1 MAETLLSPGVLTREN
16 DQSQITQGPI
26 TAGAAIIGPTVS
38 GPVRIPTLVT
48 SYSDYLNKF
57 GGSFISGGTSYE
69 YLTSISTYNYF
80 QQGGTTL
87 LVTRAVSGTFLPA
100 TSSATN
106 NIASIVGG
114 FASASF
120 VTQSSSTA
128 SWNQILITSN
138 TAFGD
143 VRYTI
148 YNYPYYSTGSYSY
161 DSTGNTLYVGV
172 GNGTFDGI
180 NAITSTSQWAALLIN
195 AVNASGSAGTEISSL
210 VSASLSGSSIKFTA
224 TNAGTIYNNL
234 ALTSSFG
241 YGTPVTSSFE
251 GGTDSTPNTVFV
263 LETLSQGDINNSFS
277 TEGTNNTLLSGSNN
291 NIRYELLNVSTG
303 SGTFDL
309 LIRRGNDNINSKVV
323 LEQWTGLSLDPNQ
336 PNYIEAVIGNQSTT
350 TDNGYT
356 QVTGD
361 YTNKSRYVRVKS
373 VAYTTPNYFD
383 NNGTP
388 VSSYTASL
396 PIAQSGSF
404 GGALGVNCAVYGLSN
419 SDYTSSI
426 TLLSNPDEYKFNI
439 ITTPGITAT
448 TGNAIITSL
457 TNMASDRGDC
467 IAIVDMSAFG
477 NNIATVIN
485 NATSVDSSYAAT
497 YYPWVQISAPNTGKL
512 TWVPPSTIIPS
523 VYAYNDRIGAPWF
536 APAGFTR
543 GGLSVIQAERKLSP
557 SDRDA
562 LYAGKINSLATFPGQ
577 GVVAYGQK
585 TLQKKASAL
594 DRINVRRLLI
604 ELKSYIGQIAD
615 GLVFE
620 QNTAAT
626 RNRFLRQVNPYLDS
640 IQQRQGVYAYKVVMD
655 ESNNTAD
662 VIDRNQLLGQI
673 FIQPTRTAEFIVLDF
688 NVTPTGATFA

>member
-57 GGSFISGGTSYE
+57 GGSFISGGSSYE
-69 YLTSISTYNYF
+69 YLTSISAYNYF

-106 NIASIVGG
+106 NVSLITGSV
-114 FASASF
+114 ASASF
-120 VTQSSSTA
+120 TVLNSSTG
-128 SWNQILITSN
+128 SWNQIQINAS
-138 TAFGD
+138 TALGNLS
-143 VRYTI
+143 YTI
-148 YNYPYYSTGSYSY
+148 YNYPYAATGSYFEGSNY
-161 DSTGNTLYVGV
+161 IYLGV
-172 GNGTFDGI
+172 GNGTNDGA
-180 NAITSTSQWAALLIN
+180 NVVPSTGSWATNVVN
-195 AVNASGSAGTEISSL
+195 AVNGGTGGISAYF
-210 VSASLSGSSIKFTA
+210 SASFVGGVLTFFTDA
-224 TNAGTIYNNL
+224 TGTSQNAFS
-234 ALTSSFG
+234 LTSSFG
-241 YGTPVTSSFE
+241 IGTPTSVSFT
-251 GGTDSTPNTVFV
+251 GGTDGTPNTVFV
-263 LETLSQGDINNSFS
+263 LETLSQGAINNSFS
-277 TEGTNNTLLSGSNN
+277 TEGANNTLPSGSTN
-291 NIRYELLNVSTG
+291 NIRYEILNVSSG

-309 LIRRGNDNINSKVV
+309 LIRRGDDNINSKVI

-336 PNYIEAVIGNQSTT
+336 SNYIEAVIGNQSTT
-350 TDNGYT
+350 TDNGYVQT
-356 QVTGD
+356 TGD
-361 YTNKSRYVRVKS
+361 YTNKSRYLRVKS
-373 VAYTTPNYFD
+373 VTYTTPNYFD
-383 NNGTP
+383 NTGTP
-388 VSSYTASL
+388 VSSYTSSL
-396 PIAQSGSF
+396 PTAQSGSF
-404 GGALGVNCAVYGLSN
+404 GGAAGTNCAVYGLSN

-426 TLLSNPDEYKFNI
+426 TLLGNTDEFKFNL

-448 TGNAIITSL
+448 TGNSIITSM
-457 TNMASDRGDC
+457 TNMAENRGDC

-477 NNIATVIN
+477 NNVATVIN

-543 GGLSVIQAERKLSP
+543 GGLSVIQAERKLAP
-557 SDRDA
+557 SDRDL
-562 LYAGKINSLATFPGQ
+562 LYAGKVNSLATFPGQ

-604 ELKSYIGQIAD
+604 ELKSYIGQIAN

-640 IQQRQGVYAYKVVMD
+640 IQQRQGLYAYKVVMD
-655 ESNNTAD
+655 DSNNTAE

-673 FIQPTRTAEFIVLDF
+673 FIQPTRTAEFIILDF
-688 NVTPTGATFA
+688 NVTPTGATFE

>member
-48 SYSDYLNKF
+48 TYSDYLNKF
-57 GGSFISGGTSYE
+57 GGSFISGGASYE
-69 YLTSISTYNYF
+69 YLTSISAYNYF

-87 LVTRAVSGTFLPA
+87 LVTRAVSGTFAPA
-100 TSSATN
+100 TSSVSN
-106 NIASIVGG
+106 NISSVVGG

-120 VTQSSSTA
+120 VTQSSSTG
-128 SWNQILITSN
+128 SWNNILLVGN
-138 TAFGD
+138 TAFGG
-143 VRYTI
+143 VSYTI
-148 YNYPYYSTGSYSY
+148 RNNPYLATGSYQY
-161 DSTGNTLYVGV
+161 DALNNYFDLGV
-172 GNGTFDGI
+172 GDGDFDGI
-180 NAITSTSQWAALLIN
+180 NAITSTSQWTTLLIN
-195 AVNASGSAGTEISSL
+195 NINSSNSEISSL
-210 VSASLSGSSIKFTA
+210 VSASLSGSRIVFTSRQ
-224 TNAGTIYNNL
+224 AGTIYNNL

-241 YGTPVTSSFE
+241 IGFPTSSAFA
-251 GGTDSTPNTVFV
+251 GGSDSTPSTVFV
-263 LETLSQGDINNSFS
+263 LETLSQGAINNSFS
-277 TEGTNNTLLSGSNN
+277 TETSSSLASGSVNN
-291 NIRYELLNVSTG
+291 LRFEIVNPSSG

-309 LIRRGNDNINSKVV
+309 LIRRGDDNQNSKVV

-336 PNYIEAVIGNQSTT
+336 GNYIEAVIGNQSTT
-350 TDNGYT
+350 TDNGYVQT
-356 QVTGD
+356 TGD
-361 YTNKSRYVRVKS
+361 YTNKSRYVRIKS
-373 VAYTTPNYFD
+373 VTYTTPNYFD
-383 NNGTP
+383 NNGNP

-396 PIAQSGSF
+396 PIVQSGSF
-404 GGALGVNCAVYGLSN
+404 GGATGANGGVYSLSN

-426 TLLSNPDEYKFNI
+426 TLLGNTDEFKFNI

-448 TGNAIITSL
+448 TGNAVITSL
-457 TNMASDRGDC
+457 TNMAESRGDC

-477 NNIATVIN
+477 NNVATVIN

-523 VYAYNDRIGAPWF
+523 VYAYNDRVGAPWF

-543 GGLSVIQAERKLSP
+543 GGLSVVQAERKLAP

-562 LYAGKINSLATFPGQ
+562 LYAGKVNSLATFPGQ

-604 ELKSYIGQIAD
+604 ELKSYIGQVAN

-640 IQQRQGVYAYKVVMD
+640 IQQRQGLYAYKVVMD
-655 ESNNTAD
+655 DSNNTAE

-673 FIQPTRTAEFIVLDF
+673 FIQPTRTAEFIILDF
-688 NVTPTGATFA
+688 NVTPTGASFD

>member
-57 GGSFISGGTSYE
+57 GGSFISGGASYE
-69 YLTSISTYNYF
+69 YLTSISAYNYF

-87 LVTRAVSGTFLPA
+87 LVQRAVSGTFTPA
-100 TSSATN
+100 TSSVTN
-106 NIASIVGG
+106 NIALVTGT

-120 VTQSSSTA
+120 IISGSNTG
-128 SWNQILITSN
+128 SWSQILINAS
-138 TAFGD
+138 TALGNIS
-143 VRYTI
+143 YTI
-148 YNYPYYSTGSYSY
+148 VNYPYITTGSFT
-161 DSTGNTLYVGV
+161 DLGNSIYVGV
-172 GNGTFDGI
+172 GLNGTNQINSTGSWAGYI
-180 NAITSTSQWAALLIN
+180 VNAINTGTSNIASYFSASYVPTATGGKITLTSDF
-195 AVNASGSAGTEISSL
+195 AGT
-210 VSASLSGSSIKFTA
+210 V
-224 TNAGTIYNNL
+224 YNGFQ
-234 ALTSSFG
+234 LTSSFG
-241 YGTPVTSSFE
+241 SGIPVYQPF
-251 GGTDSTPNTVFV
+251 GGGSDSTPNAAFT
-263 LETLSQGDINNSFS
+263 LETLSQGSINNSVS
-277 TEGTNNTLLSGSNN
+277 TEGTNGILPSGSSNN
-291 NIRYELLNVSTG
+291 LRIEIVNPNSG

-309 LIRRGNDNINSKVV
+309 LIRRGNDNTNSKVV
-323 LEQWTGLSLDPNQ
+323 LEQWLGLSLDPNA
-336 PNYIEAVIGNQSTT
+336 PNYISAVIGDQTKT

-373 VAYTTPNYFD
+373 VTYTTPNYFD

-388 VSSYTASL
+388 IPSYTSSL
-396 PIAQSGSF
+396 PTAQSSSF
-404 GGALGVNCAVYGLSN
+404 GGALGTNSGVFGLAN
-419 SDYTSSI
+419 GDYTSSI
-426 TLLSNPDEYKFNI
+426 ALLNNKDEFKFNV

-448 TGNAIITSL
+448 AGNAVITSL
-457 TNMASDRGDC
+457 TNLAVNRGDC
-467 IAIVDMSAFG
+467 IAIVDMSNFG
-477 NNIATVIN
+477 DNIATVVA
-485 NATSVDSSYAAT
+485 NATAIDSSYAAT

-523 VYAYNDRIGAPWF
+523 VYAYNDRVGAPWF

-543 GGLSVIQAERKLSP
+543 GGLSVIQAERKLAP
-557 SDRDA
+557 SDRDT
-562 LYAGKINSLATFPGQ
+562 LYAGKVNSLATFPGQ

-585 TLQKKASAL
+585 TLQKKASAF

-604 ELKSYIGQIAD
+604 ELKSYIGQIAN

-620 QNTAAT
+620 QNTAVT
-626 RNRFLRQVNPYLDS
+626 RNRFLRQVNPYLES
-640 IQQRQGVYAYKVVMD
+640 VQQRQGLYSYKVVMD
-655 ESNNTAD
+655 DSNNTAE

-673 FIQPTRTAEFIVLDF
+673 YLQPTKTAEFIILDF

>member
-57 GGSFISGGTSYE
+57 GGSFISGGASYE
-69 YLTSISTYNYF
+69 YLTSISAYNYF

-87 LVTRAVSGTFLPA
+87 LVTRAVSGAFAPA
-100 TSSATN
+100 TSSASN
-106 NIASIVGG
+106 NIASVVGA

-120 VTQSSSTA
+120 VTQSSSTG
-128 SWNQILITSN
+128 SWNNILIVGN
-138 TAFGD
+138 TDFGG
-143 VRYTI
+143 VNYTI
-148 YNYPYYSTGSYSY
+148 RNNPYLATGSYQY
-161 DSTGNTLYVGV
+161 DSFNNYFDLGV
-172 GNGTFDGI
+172 GDGDFDGS
-180 NAITSTSQWAALLIN
+180 NAITSTSQWTTLLIN
-195 AVNASGSAGTEISSL
+195 NINTSGTEISSL
-210 VSASLSGSSIKFTA
+210 VSASLSGNRVVFTSKQ
-224 TNAGTIYNNL
+224 AGTVYNNL
-234 ALTSSFG
+234 ALTSS
-241 YGTPVTSSFE
+241 YGIGIPTSSAF
-251 GGTDSTPNTVFV
+251 GGGADSTPSTVFT
-263 LETLSQGDINNSFS
+263 LETLSQGAINNSFS
-277 TEGTNNTLLSGSNN
+277 TETSSSLASGSVNN
-291 NIRYELLNVSTG
+291 LRFEIVNPSSG

-309 LIRRGNDNINSKVV
+309 LIRRGDDNQNSKVV

-336 PNYIEAVIGNQSTT
+336 GNYIEAVIGNQYTT
-350 TDNGYT
+350 TDNGYVQT
-356 QVTGD
+356 TGD
-361 YTNKSRYVRVKS
+361 YTNKSRYVRIKS
-373 VAYTTPNYFD
+373 VTYTTPNYFD
-383 NNGTP
+383 NNGNP
-388 VSSYTASL
+388 VPSYTSSL
-396 PIAQSGSF
+396 PTPQSGSF
-404 GGALGVNCAVYGLSN
+404 GGGAGTNGGVYSLSN

-426 TLLSNPDEYKFNI
+426 TLLGNVDEFKFNI

-448 TGNAIITSL
+448 TGNSIITSL

-523 VYAYNDRIGAPWF
+523 VYAYNDRVGAPWF

-543 GGLSVIQAERKLSP
+543 GGLSVVQAERKLAP
-557 SDRDA
+557 SDRDT
-562 LYAGKINSLATFPGQ
+562 LYAGKVNSLATFPGQ

-594 DRINVRRLLI
+594 DRINVRRLMI
-604 ELKSYIGQIAD
+604 ELKSYIGQVAN

-640 IQQRQGVYAYKVVMD
+640 IQQRQGIYAYKVVMD
-655 ESNNTAD
+655 DSNNTAD
-662 VIDRNQLLGQI
+662 VIDRNQLVGQI
-673 FIQPTRTAEFIVLDF
+673 FIQPTRTAEFIILDF
-688 NVTPTGATFA
+688 NVTPTGATFE